1 VPLRLRGFK
10 KFVRAF
16 NRRRAKRKLDSEEGR
31 KMRQAVLYLRS
42 EVLDY
47 IDSAKH
53 GVPNAPLTVLI
64 KGSDAPLVDRG
75 DLRLGIVGDVDY
87 EGGRI
92 LGGVGVLRTRRT
104 KDGKKLMNV
113 AAALHNGFTI
123 RVTPAVRAAVF
134 AELRKRQGKGVR
146 ADSSGRRGGGATTW
160 KVKGRPFILEPFLE
174 SEKRIIEILGEGVRV
189 TFKKL

>member
-1 VPLRLRGFK
+1 MGLKLRGFR

-16 NRRRAKRKLDSEEGR
+16 SRGWARRKLESEEGR
-31 KMRQAVLYLRS
+31 QMRRAVLLLRS

-53 GVPNAPLTVLI
+53 GVPNAPLTILI

-75 DLRLGIVGDVDY
+75 DLRLGITTDVDVV
-87 EGGRI
+87 GGRI
-92 LGGVGVLRTRRT
+92 IGAVGVLRTRRT
-104 KDGKKLMNV
+104 KDGKKLFNV
-113 AAALHNGFTI
+113 AIALHNGFTI

-134 AELRKRQGKGVR
+134 AELRKRQGNAVR
-146 ADSSGRRGGGATTW
+146 AASSGGGGGGATTW
-160 KVKGRPFILEPFLE
+160 KVRGRPFILEPFLE
-174 SEKRIIEILGEGVRV
+174 NERRIIEILGEGVRV